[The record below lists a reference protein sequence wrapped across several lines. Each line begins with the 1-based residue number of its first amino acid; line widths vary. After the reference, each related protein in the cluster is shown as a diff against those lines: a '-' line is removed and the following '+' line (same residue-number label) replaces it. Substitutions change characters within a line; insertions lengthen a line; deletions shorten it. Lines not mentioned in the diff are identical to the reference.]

1 MKGRTTSNIRAEAP
15 EEGLRLGK
23 LRRSLQAAPYT
34 ALLISGLPNI
44 RYLTGFTGSSG
55 YLLVETDTVTLFT
68 DGRYGTQAKL
78 QTRDIEILVSTGN
91 VAEKVVEEIRARRLA
106 SIGFEYNRTSY
117 QSYEFLR
124 RKLRGRRLFA
134 LDGVVERQREVKSPQ
149 EIERIRRSVHLNSR
163 AFDLACRELRADWTE
178 ARLAA
183 EIDYQMRLLGAAKP
197 AFDTIVA
204 GGARSA
210 LPHARPQPAAL
221 ERNAPILVDQGA
233 ILDDYVSD
241 MTRMVC
247 LGRLSNQ
254 QRLVFQAVREA
265 QEAAIDAVRAGVKA
279 HSVDRKARQVLKRFK
294 LDTAFP
300 HSTGHGLGLEI
311 HEQPR
316 VGRSENTRLRSGM
329 VITIEPGAYLEGVGG
344 VRIEDVVLVTATG
357 CEVLTPTPRD
367 VRVL

>member
-1 MKGRTTSNIRAEAP
+1 
-15 EEGLRLGK
+15 
-23 LRRSLQAAPYT
+23 
-34 ALLISGLPNI
+34 
-44 RYLTGFTGSSG
+44 
-55 YLLVETDTVTLFT
+55 
-68 DGRYGTQAKL
+68 
-78 QTRDIEILVSTGN
+78 
-91 VAEKVVEEIRARRLA
+91 
-106 SIGFEYNRTSY
+106 
-117 QSYEFLR
+117 
-124 RKLRGRRLFA
+124 
-134 LDGVVERQREVKSPQ
+134 
-149 EIERIRRSVHLNSR
+149 
-163 AFDLACRELRADWTE
+163 
-178 ARLAA
+178 
-183 EIDYQMRLLGAAKP
+183 
-197 AFDTIVA
+197 
-204 GGARSA
+204 
-210 LPHARPQPAAL
+210 L
-221 ERNAPILVDQGA
+221 ERNAPIVVDQGA